1 MTAWLAGTM
10 AFQPAVI
17 EGRKWKGFRRKSIVR
32 PSPGDSFLTTT
43 HSTIAWKYVRQ
54 HHLESRSKNI
64 PPGKK
69 KKQGNPYNPQQHFFS
84 LWITFVSMIFTKS
97 SRVTRFLYNL
107 REARES
113 FSVNA
118 LVSSRACSVDR
129 QNSRTSGHAI
139 APLPFVS
146 CRRPFQF
153 VPFNG
158 RRRLLPPRWESH
170 GR

>member
-1 MTAWLAGTM
+1 M
-10 AFQPAVI
+10 
-17 EGRKWKGFRRKSIVR
+17 KGIQEKIDSTSQSRRFVLDNNTQYHSVEIR
-32 PSPGDSFLTTT
+32 TPTPSRVP
-43 HSTIAWKYVRQ
+43 V
-54 HHLESRSKNI
+54 
-64 PPGKK
+64 
-69 KKQGNPYNPQQHFFS
+69 
-84 LWITFVSMIFTKS
+84 FVSMIFTKS

-158 RRRLLPPRWESH
+158 RRRLLPPR
-170 GR
+170 